1 MNFCFAELEVC
12 LKVGQD
18 RTLQS
23 WDEISRRLSAVA
35 ERQLFFIGG
44 APRSGTTWLQQ
55 ILDSHPNASC
65 KGEGLFAKDLYPPLE
80 AAMAQRSKA
89 LETKNRGLFQHTGG
103 YPLPTPEDIEFL
115 AGTAMLLALSQ
126 QSGDKDCQ
134 AFGEKTPENV
144 FYFAR
149 FRALFPRARFIAIA
163 RDPRDVLT
171 SAWYFFRKPAPGDDN
186 REAKIAFIR
195 SALPSLAEGAR
206 TMLAFGEQHPS
217 AYRMVTYERLRQDPE
232 PAVAE
237 LFRFLGLS
245 DSIDTVR
252 ASLEQTAFTAAT
264 GGRPAGV
271 AQNGAFLR
279 KGVVGDWRS
288 TLTPEMNDL
297 ILRELGWMFPYFGWT
312 P

>member
-1 MNFCFAELEVC
+1 M
-12 LKVGQD
+12 
-18 RTLQS
+18 TS
-23 WDEISRRLSAVA
+23 WDETSRALSAIA

-55 ILDSHPNASC
+55 IFDSHPDACC

-80 AAMAQRSKA
+80 AAMVARRRA
-89 LETKNRGLFQHTGG
+89 LETKNQGLFRHTGG
-103 YPLPTPEDIEFL
+103 YPLPTPEDTEFL
-115 AGTAMLLALSQ
+115 AGTAMLLAFSQ
-126 QSGDKDCQ
+126 QAGAKNCR
-134 AFGEKTPENV
+134 AYGEKTPENV
-144 FYFAR
+144 FFFGR

-171 SAWYFFRKPAPGDDN
+171 SAWYFFRKPPAGADD
-186 REAKIAFIR
+186 RAGKMDFIR

-206 TMLAFGEQHPS
+206 AMLAFGERHPD
-217 AYRMVTYERLRQDPE
+217 AYRMVTYENLRRDPE
-232 PAVAE
+232 PAVGA

-245 DSIDTVR
+245 DSAETVR
-252 ASLEQTAFTAAT
+252 VCLAETSFAQAT
-264 GGRPAGV
+264 GGREAGV

-279 KGVVGDWRS
+279 KGVVGDWRN

-297 ILRELGWMFPYFGWT
+297 ILRELGWMFPHFGWE

>member
-1 MNFCFAELEVC
+1 
-12 LKVGQD
+12 LK
-18 RTLQS
+18 S
-23 WDEISRRLSAVA
+23 WDETSRRLSAVA
-35 ERQLFFIGG
+35 GRQLFFIGG

-55 ILDSHPNASC
+55 ILDSHPHASC
-65 KGEGLFAKDLYPPLE
+65 KGEGLFAKELYPPLA
-80 AAMAQRSKA
+80 AAMTARRKA
-89 LETKNRGLFQHTGG
+89 LQTKNEGLFKHTGG
-103 YPLPTPEDIEFL
+103 YPLPTAEDTEFL

-126 QSGDKDCQ
+126 QSGTKDCQ

-149 FRALFPRARFIAIA
+149 YRTLFPRAKFIAIA

-171 SAWYFFRKPAPGDDN
+171 SAWHFFRKPAPGDDD
-186 REAKIAFIR
+186 RAAKLDFIQ

-217 AYRMVTYERLRQDPE
+217 AYRMVTYERLRDDPA
-232 PAVAE
+232 PAVAD
-237 LFRFLGLS
+237 LFHFLGLS
-245 DSIDTVR
+245 DSVETVR
-252 ASLEQTAFTAAT
+252 ACLAETSFVAAT
-264 GGRPAGV
+264 GGRPPGMAE
-271 AQNGAFLR
+271 NGAFLR

-297 ILRELGWMFPYFGWT
+297 VLRELGWMFPYFGWA